1 MRQGSAI
8 GRVRGLGSAKSGA
21 HHWWLERLTS
31 VSTLL
36 LFIWFLVSL
45 LRLPSLSHGV
55 VTDWLASP
63 LAAVPMLPPDRLHL
77 LAFEAGMQV
86 IIEDYVHE
94 EGLKLFTITCSIS
107 SRSARGRWPSFR
119 SSRSLSAEG
128 KPDGRCLSDHRSCVR
143 RRRGRRRRGGAS
155 RDDGR
160 GRGGAQDRLYNQG
173 VPDAQ
178 PHGRGSGRDRR

>member
-63 LAAVPMLPPDRLHL
+63 LAAVPMLLLIVSTFWHL
-77 LAFEAGMQV
+77 KLGMQV

-94 EGLKLFTITCSIS
+94 EGLKLFTITLLNFFAIGAGALAFFSVLKI
-107 SRSARGRWPSFR
+107 AFG
-119 SSRSLSAEG
+119 
-128 KPDGRCLSDHRSCVR
+128 
-143 RRRGRRRRGGAS
+143 GGA
-155 RDDGR
+155 
-160 GRGGAQDRLYNQG
+160 A
-173 VPDAQ
+173 
-178 PHGRGSGRDRR
+178 

>member
-45 LRLPSLSHGV
+45 LRLPGLSHGV
-55 VTDWLASP
+55 VTDWLQSP
-63 LAAVPMLPPDRLHL
+63 LAAVPMLLLVVSTFWHL
-77 LAFEAGMQV
+77 KLGMQV

-94 EGLKLFTITCSIS
+94 EGLKLFTITLLNFFAIGAGALAFFSVLKI
-107 SRSARGRWPSFR
+107 AF
-119 SSRSLSAEG
+119 
-128 KPDGRCLSDHRSCVR
+128 
-143 RRRGRRRRGGAS
+143 GGGEA
-155 RDDGR
+155 
-160 GRGGAQDRLYNQG
+160 
-173 VPDAQ
+173 
-178 PHGRGSGRDRR
+178 

>member
-63 LAAVPMLPPDRLHL
+63 LAAVPMLLLIVSTFWHL
-77 LAFEAGMQV
+77 KLGMQV

-94 EGLKLFTITCSIS
+94 EGLKLFTLTLLNFFAIGAGALAFFSVLKI
-107 SRSARGRWPSFR
+107 AF
-119 SSRSLSAEG
+119 
-128 KPDGRCLSDHRSCVR
+128 
-143 RRRGRRRRGGAS
+143 GGGEA
-155 RDDGR
+155 
-160 GRGGAQDRLYNQG
+160 
-173 VPDAQ
+173 
-178 PHGRGSGRDRR
+178 

>member
-45 LRLPSLSHGV
+45 LRLPSLGHGV

-63 LAAVPMLPPDRLHL
+63 LAAVPMLLLIVSTFWHL
-77 LAFEAGMQV
+77 KLGMQV

-94 EGLKLFTITCSIS
+94 EGMKLFTITLLNFFAIGAGALAFFSVLKI
-107 SRSARGRWPSFR
+107 AF
-119 SSRSLSAEG
+119 
-128 KPDGRCLSDHRSCVR
+128 
-143 RRRGRRRRGGAS
+143 GGGEA
-155 RDDGR
+155 
-160 GRGGAQDRLYNQG
+160 
-173 VPDAQ
+173 
-178 PHGRGSGRDRR
+178 